1 MDTCHECVN
10 IVEKL
15 NEEFSELQDE
25 YDILRKDFDY
35 YKDYHS
41 IMSKLSKYFY
51 YNEYPDDTEELIKN
65 IDNLDS
71 NLKDKCLKIVME
83 QIIGNDNEHTKMW
96 NEKELMDY
104 FRSRNMNGDID
115 KCYEDYKV
123 VYEDYENYGYSDLFI
138 YKLPW
143 DKTKY
148 IIEDYR

>member
-1 MDTCHECVN
+1 
-10 IVEKL
+10 
-15 NEEFSELQDE
+15 
-25 YDILRKDFDY
+25 
-35 YKDYHS
+35 
-41 IMSKLSKYFY
+41 
-51 YNEYPDDTEELIKN
+51 
-65 IDNLDS
+65 
-71 NLKDKCLKIVME
+71 
-83 QIIGNDNEHTKMW
+83 MW

-148 IIEDYR
+148 IIKILDNLDNSFN